1 LENKK
6 IKMNITFVLAV
17 YNKLNLTQACYTKLR
32 DVYPDAPLVISSGGS
47 SDGTKEWLE
56 SLEDENLSFFHDDDR
71 LAFSETYNAGID
83 LVDTEK
89 LVLIHNDMVIGDG
102 FLEAIERLLK
112 PNMVLSYT
120 TIEPPIFKGHI
131 RPGKVLL
138 DLGTSFE
145 NFDDVQFKNYVS
157 DSKNN
162 DNLFDGAVFF
172 MSAYKDVFVN
182 LNGFDGKSFRPCF
195 CEDDD
200 FLIRAK
206 LAGYD
211 LKTCDSAVVYHFV
224 SQTSR
229 FSDEMKDNRE
239 NIELASNRNF
249 VRKWG
254 IPIMTFS
261 QMKYWLLDN
270 FTYNRFS
277 MGIKTSTTDLLF
289 LYEPFFDKINIG
301 LIPTEYINMEQNN
314 STYDLASKFEDFDS
328 VDVVISDLGQLTPED
343 VQLLFSLRLSLP
355 QYEPGEY
362 QVGNLKITIK
372 KPLSLSV

>member
-1 LENKK
+1 
-6 IKMNITFVLAV
+6 MNITFVLAV

>member
-17 YNKLNLTQACYTKLR
+17 YNKLNLTQACYNKLR
-32 DVYPDAPLVISSGGS
+32 DIYPDAPLVISSGGS

-89 LVLIHNDMVIGDG
+89 LVLIHNDMVIGEG

-145 NFDDVQFKNYVS
+145 NFDDAQFKNYVNE
-157 DSKNN
+157 SKNN
-162 DNLFDGAVFF
+162 DNIFDGAVFF
-172 MSAYKDVFVN
+172 MSAYKDVFVK

-211 LKTCDSAVVYHFV
+211 LKTCDSAIVYHFV

-254 IPIMTFS
+254 IPIMTFT

-270 FTYNRFS
+270 FSYNRFS
-277 MGIKTSTTDLLF
+277 MGIKTSATDLLF
-289 LYEPFFDKINIG
+289 LYEPFFDKIDIG
-301 LIPTEYINMEQNN
+301 IIPTEYIIMEQNN
-314 STYDLASKFEDFDS
+314 STYDIASKFEDFDS
-328 VDVVISDLGQLTPED
+328 VDVIISDLGQLTPED
-343 VQLLFSLRLSLP
+343 IQILFSLRLSLP
-355 QYEPGEY
+355 QYDPGEY